1 MERIILAGD
10 IPRIDD
16 TTPAKLLQIGVEHL
30 DVGPLRRHANAVAM
44 AHLGGKVMDAD
55 EEIAALL
62 GAPHEGDDAVLIIV
76 AVDPLEAV
84 PVEIDLP
91 ECLALNIELV

>member
-1 MERIILAGD
+1 MERIVLAGN
-10 IPRIDD
+10 IACVDD
-16 TTPAKLLQIGVEHL
+16 AAPAKLLQIGVEHL
-30 DVGPLRRHANAVAM
+30 DIGTFRRHADAVAV